1 MITTSTGQQFAT
13 VQEAKMFLKGLIAAR
28 DASIAAQDAAI
39 FNIELT
45 IKYHE
50 EMASKPTLR
59 MIK

>member
-1 MITTSTGQQFAT
+1 MIKTATGQEFAT

-28 DASIAAQDAAI
+28 DASIAAQDAGI

-59 MIK
+59 AIK